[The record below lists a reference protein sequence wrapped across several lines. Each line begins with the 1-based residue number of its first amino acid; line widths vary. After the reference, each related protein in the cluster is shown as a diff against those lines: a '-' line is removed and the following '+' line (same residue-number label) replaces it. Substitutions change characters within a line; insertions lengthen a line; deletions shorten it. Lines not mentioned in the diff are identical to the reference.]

1 MNGFGHAYLHAEKLR
16 KSGKNFKFIPGCEMY
31 VHPDLK
37 QWQKDLQKSKEKP
50 VKDES
55 ILTPLTAVV
64 DGNDETT
71 DIGTDEAPQYFCRV
85 CKALYNHKGSEKTQG
100 AV

>member
-1 MNGFGHAYLHAEKLR
+1 MKTNEHK
-16 KSGKNFKFIPGCEMY
+16 
-31 VHPDLK
+31 HPDWSSYGRCRQCRSL
-37 QWQKDLQKSKEKP
+37 SVE
-50 VKDES
+50 
-55 ILTPLTAVV
+55 
-64 DGNDETT
+64 